1 MPFTLYHLGPAILV
15 GLILFPLLDLPTFVV
30 ANIIIDL
37 EPLLVLL
44 LGLRFPLHGPLH
56 SLTLGALAAAG
67 LTLVMPGLSNLVKP
81 FLRSLRLHHTSR
93 FNRVLASSLLGVWLH
108 IVLDALIYPEV
119 RLLYPIRGNQLLGL
133 ASPGAV
139 YVFCSAALPLA
150 LLVHLVRFL
159 VLRSG
164 RRG

>member
-1 MPFTLYHLGPAILV
+1 MPFTPYHLGPALLV

-30 ANIIIDL
+30 ANVIIDL

-44 LGLRFPLHGPLH
+44 LGLPFPLHGPFH

-81 FLRSLRLHHTSR
+81 FLRSLRLHQTSR
-93 FNRVLASSLLGVWLH
+93 FNRVLASSLIGVWLH
-108 IVLDALIYPEV
+108 IMLDALIYPEV

-133 ASPGAV
+133 TSPGAV
-139 YVFCSAALPLA
+139 YGFCSIAFPLA
-150 LLVHLVRFL
+150 LIVYLLGFI
-159 VLRSG
+159 VLRRG